1 MRYLAINTAAPTI
14 EIAVIY
20 DEMEEYRKLEKVM
33 AAEQLLPEVDAA
45 LDKMG
50 IALSDLD
57 YFVCVVGP
65 GSFTGI
71 RIGVNTVRAFAYALN
86 KNAYGVTYNRLMAY
100 NISGGSV
107 TFTDGGGDTC
117 YAAVYNGDE
126 TIAEPIC
133 IYKKDA
139 ESFKKEYDY
148 NAAIS
153 DFELPCC
160 ELYSPNIV
168 NMKKAAEYAIKNR
181 LGTQPVYIRKPQ
193 PDRKGSDI

>member
-20 DEMEEYRKLEKVM
+20 DERVEYRKLEKVM

-50 IALSDLD
+50 IVLSDLD

-117 YAAVYNGDE
+117 YVAVYNGDE

-139 ESFKKEYDY
+139 EGFKKKYDY
-148 NAAIS
+148 IGIS
-153 DFELPCC
+153 DFELSYC
-160 ELYSPNIV
+160 ELYSPNID
-168 NMKKAAEYAIKNR
+168 NMKKAAEYAIKNKSS
-181 LGTQPVYIRKPQ
+181 TQPVYIRKPQ

>member
-1 MRYLAINTAAPTI
+1 MRYLAINTAAPII

-20 DEMEEYRKLEKVM
+20 DEREEYIKLEKVM

-50 IALSDLD
+50 IKLSDLD
-57 YFVCVVGP
+57 DFVCVVGP

-71 RIGVNTVRAFAYALN
+71 RIGVNTVRALAYALN
-86 KNAYGVTYNRLMAY
+86 KNAYGVTYNRVMAY
-100 NISGGSV
+100 NISGSEV
-107 TFTDGGGDTC
+107 TTIVDGGGDVC
-117 YAAVYNGDE
+117 YVAVYTGDE
-126 TIAEPIC
+126 TVAEPIC

-139 ESFKKEYDY
+139 EDFLKKYG
-148 NAAIS
+148 NGIS

-160 ELYSPNIV
+160 SVYSPGIGA
-168 NMKKAAEYAIKNR
+168 MKKAAEYAIKNKS
-181 LGTQPVYIRKPQ
+181 GTQPVYIRKPQ